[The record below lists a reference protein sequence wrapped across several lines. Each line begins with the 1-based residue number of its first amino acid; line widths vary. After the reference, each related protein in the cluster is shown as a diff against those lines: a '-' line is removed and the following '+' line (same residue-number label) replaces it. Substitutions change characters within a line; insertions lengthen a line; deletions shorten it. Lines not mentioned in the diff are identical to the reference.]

1 MEEGRVFSTKGTQGV
16 CLVISSPTLWI
27 AIYSTDSLHV
37 ELLHV
42 ATSEDTVEVGLGT
55 GKLPS
60 IDLFL
65 YSSNI
70 MPQDSEYSR
79 FFQIIGLK
87 KIIQ

>member
-1 MEEGRVFSTKGTQGV
+1 MFSTKGTQGA
-16 CLVISSPTLWI
+16 CLDISSPRPMDCV
-27 AIYSTDSLHV
+27 YSTDSLHL

-42 ATSEDTVEVGLGT
+42 ATSEDTVQAGLGT

-87 KIIQ
+87 KITQ